1 VIHQGE
7 VYWTDLGAPIG
18 SELSHTRP
26 TVVIQNDAINSSQI
40 RTVIV
45 IPLSSSTRLARA
57 PGNVL
62 LNEGEANLP
71 KSSVAVVSQVI
82 AVDKDQLLD
91 LLGSLSQRRIR
102 QILDGLRLLTEPRE
116 V

>member
-7 VYWTDLGAPIG
+7 VYWTDLGVPIG
-18 SELSHTRP
+18 SEPGYTRP
-26 TVVIQNDAINSSQI
+26 TAVIQNDAINSSQI

-45 IPLSSSTRLARA
+45 VPLSGSTRLARA

-71 KSSVAVVSQVI
+71 KRSVAVVSQVI
-82 AVDKDQLLD
+82 TVDKEQLLD
-91 LLGSLSQRRIR
+91 LLGSLSAQRVR
-102 QILDGLRLLTEPRE
+102 QILDGLRLLSEPRE
-116 V
+116 T

>member
-1 VIHQGE
+1 MIHQGG
-7 VYWTDLGAPIG
+7 VYWTDLGVPIG
-18 SELSHTRP
+18 SEPGYTRP
-26 TVVIQNDAINSSQI
+26 TVVIQNDAINSSRI

-45 IPLSSSTRLARA
+45 VPLSSSTRLAKA

-62 LNEGEANLP
+62 LNESEANLP

-82 AVDKDQLLD
+82 TVDKDQLID
-91 LLGSLSQRRIR
+91 LLGSLSAQRVR

-116 V
+116 A